1 MPLQNVRNIL
11 LTGLLV
17 ITKMKKKLPPFL
29 SVVEN
34 KDFKNKKGEAKTT
47 ENQNNQTTEE
57 AQKEQEL
64 TEAKAK
70 QFQEN
75 PPHRCKFCGEQ
86 MTKIDDETL
95 AQMPSQLIEDIGKY
109 HCSCNGYN
117 QYIATV
123 VEEQRLKLYVAQK
136 TNEIKKARERIF
148 FESAFCKDIASLQ
161 DIKSNTE
168 DSIATLK
175 FTLVNKDQKQ
185 KFGGGVIENYF
196 SQATQFNQERD
207 KLLDYY
213 FWPTF

>member
-1 MPLQNVRNIL
+1 MPPQNVRNIL

-17 ITKMKKKLPPFL
+17 ITKMKKKLPSFL
-29 SVVEN
+29 SVIEN
-34 KDFKNKKGEAKTT
+34 KDFKDKKDQVKTI
-47 ENQNNQTTEE
+47 ENQSNQITEE
-57 AQKEQEL
+57 ARKEQEL
-64 TEAKAK
+64 VEAKK
-70 QFQEN
+70 QLQEN

-148 FESAFCKDIASLQ
+148 FESAFCKDITSLQ

-168 DSIATLK
+168 NSIATLK
-175 FTLVNKDQKQ
+175 FTLANKDQKQ
-185 KFGGGVIENYF
+185 KFGGEVIENYF
-196 SQATQFNQERD
+196 SQASQFNQERD